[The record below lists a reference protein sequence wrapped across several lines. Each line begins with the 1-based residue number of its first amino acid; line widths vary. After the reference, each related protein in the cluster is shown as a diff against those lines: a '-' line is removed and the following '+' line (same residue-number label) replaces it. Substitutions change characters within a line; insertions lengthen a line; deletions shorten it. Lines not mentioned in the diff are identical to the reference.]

1 MLILSLKCH
10 TRLFCYICSNIKISF
25 YKNIMFKFRHLIFS
39 LALASFL
46 GGCGPMPSAD
56 MEKDH
61 VDYVNPYIGNIS
73 HLLVPT
79 FPTVQLPNSMLR
91 VYPERSD
98 YTSERVNGLPVVVTN
113 HRERSAFNLTPYQ
126 GDDLKPVHS
135 YTYDKEKLT
144 PYSFEVELDDNNMA
158 VKYALSHQSAIYN
171 IEFRQEDKPVYVMV
185 NTRMGAI
192 HADAK
197 GISGYQQLSDNT
209 NIYLYIE
216 PEQSPVQ
223 TGILADGKIVDTQV
237 DAEGRNACA
246 VWRFA
251 DGTRQVNLRYGIS
264 FISAEQA
271 KKNLE
276 REQKDYNVDALAQIG
291 RDVWNKTLSR
301 IDVEGGTEDE
311 KTVLYSSYYRTF
323 ERPICMSEDGRY
335 FSAFDGKIHEDNGV
349 PFYTDDWIWDTYRA
363 AHPLRL
369 LIDQKMEEDII
380 DSYLRMA
387 EQMGNMWMPTFPEVT
402 GDTRRMN
409 SNHAVVTVADA
420 LAKGLELDLA
430 KAYEACQK
438 GIEEKTLVPWSDA
451 PAGWLDKF
459 YREHGY
465 IPALQAG
472 EKENDPNVTPWEKRQ
487 PIAVTLGTAYDQW
500 CLHLLATALGKTEEA
515 AYYLECARNY
525 RNVFRAET
533 GFFHPKD
540 KDGKWIEP
548 FDYRFSGGMGAR
560 DFYGENNGWVYRWDV
575 PHNVADLV
583 ALMGGK
589 EQFVANLDQT
599 FTEPLGR
606 SKFSFYA
613 QLPDHTG
620 NVGQFSM
627 ANEPSLHIPYLYN
640 YAGQPWKTQKRIRQ
654 MLKTWFRN
662 DLMGVPGDEDGGGM
676 TSFVVF
682 SSLGFYPVTPGS
694 PSYNIGS
701 PIFTNAKITLSNG
714 KIFEI
719 EAIGAS
725 EDNKY
730 IQSATLNGKE
740 WNKPWFEH
748 DDIKNGAKLV
758 LVMGDKP
765 NKAWGSDEGAVPPS
779 ID

>member
-1 MLILSLKCH
+1 M
-10 TRLFCYICSNIKISF
+10 IKFKHFIS
-25 YKNIMFKFRHLIFS
+25 S
-39 LALASFL
+39 LALAIFL
-46 GGCGPMPSAD
+46 GACSLMPSAD
-56 MEKDH
+56 MKKEC

-98 YTSERVNGLPVVVTN
+98 YTSERVNGLPIVVTN

-171 IEFRQEDKPVYVMV
+171 IEFRQADKPVYIMV

-192 HADAK
+192 QADAK
-197 GISGYQQLSDNT
+197 GISGHQRLSENT

-216 PEQSPVQ
+216 PEQEPIQ
-223 TGILADGKIVDTQV
+223 TGILKNGELADTQSE
-237 DAEGRNACA
+237 ARGRNACA

-251 DGTRQVNLRYGIS
+251 DGTKQVNLRYGIS
-264 FISAEQA
+264 FISTEQA

-276 REQKDYNVDALAQIG
+276 REQKDYDVDALAQIG
-291 RDVWNKTLSR
+291 RNVWNKALSR
-301 IDVEGGTEDE
+301 IEVEGGTENE

-420 LAKGLELDLA
+420 LAKGLNLDLA

-459 YREHGY
+459 YHEHGY
-465 IPALQAG
+465 IPALQDG

-500 CLHLLATALGKTEEA
+500 CLHLLASALGKTEEA
-515 AYYLECARNY
+515 AYYLKCARNY
-525 RNVFRAET
+525 RNVFRTET

-540 KDGKWIEP
+540 KNGKWIEP

-599 FTEPLGR
+599 FTEPLGC

-701 PIFTNAKITLSNG
+701 PLFTNAKITLSNG

-740 WNKPWFEH
+740 WNKPWFSH
-748 DDIKNGAKLV
+748 DEIKNGAKLV

-765 NKAWGSDEGAVPPS
+765 NKNWGSADDAVPPS

>member
-1 MLILSLKCH
+1 M
-10 TRLFCYICSNIKISF
+10 IK
-25 YKNIMFKFRHLIFS
+25 FKHFVAS
-39 LALASFL
+39 LAVASML
-46 GGCGPMPSAD
+46 VACGNVQQA
-56 MEKDH
+56 EVKKDF

-98 YTSERVNGLPVVVTN
+98 YTSERVKGLPIIVTN
-113 HRERSAFNLTPYQ
+113 HRENSAFNLTPYQ
-126 GDDLKPVHS
+126 GEDLKPVRS
-135 YTYDKEKLT
+135 YTYDNEKLT
-144 PYSFEVELDDNNMA
+144 PYAYEIELDDNNMA

-171 IEFRQEDKPVYVMV
+171 IEFRQADKPVYVMV
-185 NTRMGAI
+185 NTRLGAM

-197 GISGYQQLSDNT
+197 GISGHQRLSENT
-209 NIYLYIE
+209 NVYLYIE
-216 PEQSPVQ
+216 PEQTPIQ
-223 TGILADGKIVDTQV
+223 TGVLENNTLVENKV
-237 DAEGRNACA
+237 DAEGKNACA

-251 DGTRQVNLRYGIS
+251 DGTKQVNLRYGVS

-276 REQKDYNVDALAQIG
+276 REQKDYNVAALAAIG
-291 RDVWNKTLSR
+291 RDVWNKTLAR
-301 IDVEGGTEDE
+301 IDVQGGTEDE
-311 KTVLYSSYYRTF
+311 KTVLYTSYYRTF

-335 FSAFDGKIHEDNGV
+335 FSAFDGKVHEDNGV

-369 LIDQKMEEDII
+369 LIDQKKEEDII

-402 GDTRRMN
+402 GDSRRMN

-420 LAKGLELDLA
+420 LAKGFKLDLA
-430 KAYEACQK
+430 KAYEACKK

-459 YREHGY
+459 YRENGY

-472 EKENDPNVTPWEKRQ
+472 EKETDPNVTPWEKRQ

-500 CLHLLATALGKTEEA
+500 CLHLMATALGKTEEA
-515 AYYLECARNY
+515 AYYLNCARNY

-540 KDGKWIEP
+540 KNGKWIEP

-560 DFYGENNGWVYRWDV
+560 DYYGENNGWVYRWDV

-589 EQFVANLDQT
+589 EKFIANLDQT

-606 SKFSFYA
+606 SKFTFYA

-627 ANEPSLHIPYLYN
+627 ANEPSLHVPYLYN
-640 YAGQPWKTQKRIRQ
+640 YAGAPWKTQKRIRQ

-676 TSFVVF
+676 TSFIVF

-701 PIFTNAKITLSNG
+701 PLFTNAKVSLSNG
-714 KIFEI
+714 QIFEI
-719 EAIGAS
+719 EAINAS
-725 EDNKY
+725 TENKY
-730 IQSATLNGKE
+730 IQSATLNGQE
-740 WNKPWFEH
+740 WNKPWFSH

-765 NKAWGSDEGAVPPS
+765 NKAWGSAEGAVPPS